1 MRRVHGWWVVVLA
14 SGCASD
20 IGVTQTAKCNG
31 QLEAAEG
38 DTVDAPFDADEDG
51 FFTGDNA
58 GCVATYPADRLDC
71 DDQDADVNPN
81 GVEEICNGSDDDCN
95 PDTIDDSDDDD
106 DGYPACGDD
115 CNDQDAAVH
124 PNAAEVECD
133 LLDNDCDAT
142 TPDGLDQDADGYTE
156 CEDCADLAPG
166 INPGTYESA
175 CNDIDDDC
183 DAATPDAVDADGDGV
198 SECDDDCDDS
208 DPTRFPG
215 NEEQCDNGI
224 DDDCSGTADDGCD
237 YGGTWELDTSIS
249 YSCAYGLVTYNFDQ
263 LVVTDLNP
271 TIKFAG
277 GGTQPGTMV
286 GSITGSADFDADNQL
301 PGSCTETYSIVGQFT
316 SYNTF
321 DATFTATYAGRC
333 IDCTNQSY
341 VIHGTR

>member
-1 MRRVHGWWVVVLA
+1 M
-14 SGCASD
+14 
-20 IGVTQTAKCNG
+20 
-31 QLEAAEG
+31 
-38 DTVDAPFDADEDG
+38 
-51 FFTGDNA
+51 
-58 GCVATYPADRLDC
+58 
-71 DDQDADVNPN
+71 
-81 GVEEICNGSDDDCN
+81 
-95 PDTIDDSDDDD
+95 
-106 DGYPACGDD
+106 
-115 CNDQDAAVH
+115 
-124 PNAAEVECD
+124 
-133 LLDNDCDAT
+133 
-142 TPDGLDQDADGYTE
+142 
-156 CEDCADLAPG
+156 
-166 INPGTYESA
+166 
-175 CNDIDDDC
+175 
-183 DAATPDAVDADGDGV
+183 DADGDGV

-224 DDDCSGTADDGCD
+224 DDDCSGAADDGCD

-301 PGSCTETYSIVGQFT
+301 PGSCTETYSVVGQFT
-316 SYNTF
+316 SYNSF

>member
-1 MRRVHGWWVVVLA
+1 MRRVHGWWVVLVA
-14 SGCASD
+14 GGCASD

-38 DTVDAPFDADEDG
+38 DTVDAPFDADQDG

-71 DDQDADVNPN
+71 DDQNADVNPN
-81 GVEEICNGSDDDCN
+81 GVEDICNGSDDDCN

-142 TPDGLDQDADGYTE
+142 TPD
-156 CEDCADLAPG
+156 
-166 INPGTYESA
+166 
-175 CNDIDDDC
+175 
-183 DAATPDAVDADGDGV
+183 AVDADGDGV

-224 DDDCSGTADDGCD
+224 DDDCSGAADDGCD

-301 PGSCTETYSIVGQFT
+301 PGSCTETYSVVGQYT
-316 SYNTF
+316 SYNSF